1 MKVRC
6 PCKTLFNTQC
16 VGTQTGPIQKGR
28 RSVWNIVSITV
39 LKYSTLVEFQVLWTK
54 RVLWTNKVFRTKKFV
69 QTSHRVTLGPW
80 LVRSFIQ
87 TETN

>member
-1 MKVRC
+1 MWGHRPDQSKKEDD
-6 PCKTLFNTQC
+6 PSGMT
-16 VGTQTGPIQKGR
+16 
-28 RSVWNIVSITV
+28 IVSITV

-54 RVLWTNKVFRTKKFV
+54 RVLGTNKIVRTKIFF